1 MAEKVVY
8 HPEYWGGK
16 KLVYPNVPLEGPKF
30 SRSVVVG
37 NLIFLSGCQGA
48 NDETQKVETMVFEEQ
63 MVNALNKIRRAME
76 EAGSSMNNLVKVT
89 MLLKNREDYPKM
101 RRTEYEYYR
110 KHAPML
116 VENPPASTVML
127 VELGKPEYLLEID
140 VVGVVKRG

>member
-1 MAEKVVY
+1 
-8 HPEYWGGK
+8 
-16 KLVYPNVPLEGPKF
+16 
-30 SRSVVVG
+30 
-37 NLIFLSGCQGA
+37 
-48 NDETQKVETMVFEEQ
+48 
-63 MVNALNKIRRAME
+63 ME

-89 MLLKNREDYPKM
+89 TLLKNREDYPKM

-127 VELGKPEYLLEID
+127 VELGKPEYLLEVD